1 MVGTGMPLLHCLRS
15 LAFPEC
21 EITFPKLRWIPADVV
36 GEFSGGKGDGTR
48 GDQISLLYV
57 LRQLRPEFGIGGKKF
72 LPDLRGNVAMKDFT
86 AVRIRSK
93 KMRNGLLILGDC

>member
-1 MVGTGMPLLHCLRS
+1 
-15 LAFPEC
+15 
-21 EITFPKLRWIPADVV
+21 V

-72 LPDLRGNVAMKDFT
+72 LPDLLGNVAMKDFT
-86 AVRIRSK
+86 ALRIRSK